1 MNLQTPTAQNALL
14 KMISLQK
21 TKSADLPVVME
32 MENHADNRDFITQNS
47 FDRHLSIINSTD
59 EEHLKVI
66 DSEGK
71 MIGYV
76 ILVGLEN
83 PNKIIELRRLVIAE
97 KGKGYGRETLRLIKQ
112 YCFDDLKC
120 HRLFLDVVEDNVRA
134 QHLYRSEGFVLEGL
148 MREAHKTKDGY
159 KNLLL
164 LSILEH
170 ENR

>member
-1 MNLQTPTAQNALL
+1 MP
-14 KMISLQK
+14 
-21 TKSADLPVVME
+21 ADLSIVME
-32 MENHADNRDFITQNS
+32 MENHAENRDFVTQNS
-47 FDRHLSIINSTD
+47 LEKHLSIINNAD

-66 DSEGK
+66 GNEGK

-112 YCFDDLKC
+112 YCFSLLKC
-120 HRLFLDVVEDNVRA
+120 HRLFLDVVEDNLRA
-134 QHLYRSEGFVLEGL
+134 QHLYFSEGFELEGV

-164 LSILEH
+164 LSVLEH
-170 ENR
+170 EMADAPAHRNR

>member
-1 MNLQTPTAQNALL
+1 
-14 KMISLQK
+14 MIHLEK
-21 TKSADLPVVME
+21 TKPEDLPMVME
-32 MENHADNRDFITQNS
+32 MENHADNRDFVTQNS
-47 FDRHLSIINSTD
+47 LERHLAIIAGPD

-66 DSEGK
+66 DENNK

-97 KGKGYGRETLRLIKQ
+97 KGKGYGRETLRHIKK
-112 YCFDDLKC
+112 YCFNHLEA
-120 HRLFLDVVEDNVRA
+120 HRLFLDVVEDNLRA

-148 MREAHKTKDGY
+148 MREAHKTEKGY

-170 ENR
+170 EN

>member
-1 MNLQTPTAQNALL
+1 
-14 KMISLQK
+14 MISLQK
-21 TKSADLPVVME
+21 TTAVDLPVVMA
-32 MENHADNRDFITQNS
+32 MENHADNRDFVTQNS
-47 FDRHLSIINSTD
+47 LERHLAIIDGAD
-59 EEHLKVI
+59 EEHLKVMDI
-66 DSEGK
+66 DGK

-97 KGKGYGRETLRLIKQ
+97 KGKGYGRETLQRIKQ
-112 YCFDDLKC
+112 YCFQQLNC
-120 HRLFLDVVEDNVRA
+120 HRLFLDVIEDNLRA
-134 QHLYRSEGFVLEGL
+134 QHLYRSEGFVQEGL

-170 ENR
+170 ENH

>member
-1 MNLQTPTAQNALL
+1 
-14 KMISLQK
+14 MIHLEK
-21 TKSADLPVVME
+21 TKPDDLPVVLE
-32 MENHADNRDFITQNS
+32 MENHADNRDFVTQNS
-47 FDRHLSIINSTD
+47 LERHLAIIAGPD
-59 EEHLKVI
+59 EDHLKVM
-66 DSEGK
+66 DENDK

-97 KGKGYGRETLRLIKQ
+97 KGKGYGRETLRLIKK
-112 YCFDDLKC
+112 YCFEKLGT
-120 HRLFLDVVEDNVRA
+120 HRLYLDVVEDNLRA

-148 MREAHKTKDGY
+148 MREAHRTETGY

-170 ENR
+170 EC

>member
-1 MNLQTPTAQNALL
+1 
-14 KMISLQK
+14 MITLQK
-21 TKSADLPVVME
+21 TMPADLAIVME
-32 MENHADNRDFITQNS
+32 MENHAENRDFVTQNS
-47 FDRHLSIINSTD
+47 LEKHLSIINNAD

-66 DSEGK
+66 GNEGK

-83 PNKIIELRRLVIAE
+83 PNKIIELRRLVITE

-112 YCFDDLKC
+112 YCFSLLKC
-120 HRLFLDVVEDNVRA
+120 HRLFLDVVEDNLRA
-134 QHLYRSEGFVLEGL
+134 QHLYFSEGFELEGL

-164 LSILEH
+164 LSVLEH
-170 ENR
+170 EMANAPAHRNG